1 MDPSFEAQ
9 LQEGDVVFT
18 ERDAS
23 LLEAIHEQGSL
34 NKAATALG
42 RSYSRCQKRIDT
54 LEEAFGT
61 LVERTRGGTGGGG
74 SRVTEA
80 GQELLARFERLQTGF
95 AAAAEVTETVFSGTV
110 TDRSGEIAEV
120 ETAAGAIRALVPLGS
135 EQVQVGIR
143 ADAVTLHAPEE
154 APAADGTSARNRFEG
169 VVESVRDGENVG
181 QVAIDVGAERLLS
194 VLVTATSRER
204 LDLDPGRRV
213 VATFKATGARC
224 TDWKRRAEE

>member
-9 LQEGDVVFT
+9 LQEGDVDFT

-42 RSYSRCQKRIDT
+42 RSYSRCQKRIDS
-54 LEEAFGT
+54 LEDAFGT
-61 LVERTRGGTGGGG
+61 LVERTRGGPGGGG

-80 GQELLARFERLQTGF
+80 GRELLARFERLQTGF
-95 AAAAEVTETVFSGTV
+95 AAAAGVTETVFSGTV

-120 ETAAGAIRALVPLGS
+120 ETAAGPIRALVPPGS
-135 EQVQVGIR
+135 EQVQVGVR

-154 APAADGTSARNRFEG
+154 APAADGTSARNRFDG

-181 QVAIDVGAERLLS
+181 QVAIDVGAETPLS

-204 LDLDPGRRV
+204 LGLEPGCQV
-213 VATFKATGARC
+213 VATFKATAARC
-224 TDWKRRAEE
+224 TDRKRRADE